1 MKNCNAIKRM
11 TAYFIKNKK
20 QNLISDNMASRN
32 TDFNKRYPPEP
43 THEAQIDSDE
53 YDSILLGENE
63 LGTVHLHGPFGKS
76 DIKIAYLIGM
86 HPMESKAH
94 RGLFET
100 ILNAKD
106 LNYEYYIYN
115 INVFNIDNDTEG
127 RMDGQL
133 LAREFA
139 ADHIINE
146 KYDLFLDIHSN
157 KGLNGP
163 GTYEKT
169 NFVFAPNFDDESSL
183 FMNEILED
191 ISELAYYAPEYRT
204 SPPYITLPVAQSGIP
219 TIVYETY
226 SYEDIDVTYELSRI
240 LVECV
245 DHFEFK

>member
-1 MKNCNAIKRM
+1 MM
-11 TAYFIKNKK
+11 MAYFIKNKK
-20 QNLISDNMASRN
+20 QNLISDNMVSRN

-191 ISELAYYAPEYRT
+191 IPELAYYAPEYRT

-226 SYEDIDVTYELSRI
+226 SYEDMDVTYELSRK

-245 DHFEFK
+245 DHLEFK

>member
-53 YDSILLGENE
+53 YNSILLGENE

-191 ISELAYYAPEYRT
+191 IPELAYYAPEYRT

-226 SYEDIDVTYELSRI
+226 SYEDMDVTYELSRK

-245 DHFEFK
+245 DHLEFK

>member
-191 ISELAYYAPEYRT
+191 IPELAYYAPEYRT

-226 SYEDIDVTYELSRI
+226 SYEDMDVTYELSRK

-245 DHFEFK
+245 DHLEF

>member
-1 MKNCNAIKRM
+1 M

-32 TDFNKRYPPEP
+32 TDFNKIYPPEP

-191 ISELAYYAPEYRT
+191 IPELAYYAPEYRT

-226 SYEDIDVTYELSRI
+226 SYEDMDVTSELSRK

-245 DHFEFK
+245 DHLEFK

>member
-1 MKNCNAIKRM
+1 MM
-11 TAYFIKNKK
+11 MAYFIKNKK

-191 ISELAYYAPEYRT
+191 IPELAYYAPEYRT

-226 SYEDIDVTYELSRI
+226 SYEEMDVTYDLSQK
-240 LVECV
+240 LVDSV
-245 DHFEFK
+245 DHLEF

>member
-127 RMDGQL
+127 RMNGQL
-133 LAREFA
+133 LAQEFVA
-139 ADHIINE
+139 PHIINE

-191 ISELAYYAPEYRT
+191 IPELAYYAPEYRT

-226 SYEDIDVTYELSRI
+226 SYEDMDVTYELSRK

-245 DHFEFK
+245 DHLEFK